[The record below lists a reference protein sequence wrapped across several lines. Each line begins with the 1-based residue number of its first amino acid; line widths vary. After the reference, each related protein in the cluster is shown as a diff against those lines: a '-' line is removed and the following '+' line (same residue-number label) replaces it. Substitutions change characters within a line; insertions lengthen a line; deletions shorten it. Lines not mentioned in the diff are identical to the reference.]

1 MDKRRKVND
10 QGKYDQKKEWKRNAE
25 TDNTGE
31 KPKTFDLVWHQHTD
45 ESSINTLFPLKMF
58 RKY

>member
-1 MDKRRKVND
+1 MTRENMTK
-10 QGKYDQKKEWKRNAE
+10 KKEWKRNAE